1 MAKTQLKYPKRE
13 VECRYCHKK
22 FDRNVVPEGT
32 WIESP
37 TKWFYHTECYPK
49 AMELRKA
56 KKITDTA
63 SETEWKD
70 STYYFLK
77 NHLKIAVNYPLF
89 DKQWQSNLKKKRTP
103 KGIYFALVYFYD
115 IKKNSVE
122 RSNGAIGIVDYIY
135 DDSREYWKQQNQR
148 DSDIIKRIEEQA
160 KKQAEAQ
167 KQIVRKTTSKKKNNR
182 KIYSMEDD
190 ED

>member
-1 MAKTQLKYPKRE
+1 
-13 VECRYCHKK
+13 
-22 FDRNVVPEGT
+22 
-32 WIESP
+32 
-37 TKWFYHTECYPK
+37 
-49 AMELRKA
+49 MELRKA

-167 KQIVRKTTSKKKNNR
+167 KQIVRQTTSKKKNNR
-182 KIYSMEDD
+182 KTYSMEDD